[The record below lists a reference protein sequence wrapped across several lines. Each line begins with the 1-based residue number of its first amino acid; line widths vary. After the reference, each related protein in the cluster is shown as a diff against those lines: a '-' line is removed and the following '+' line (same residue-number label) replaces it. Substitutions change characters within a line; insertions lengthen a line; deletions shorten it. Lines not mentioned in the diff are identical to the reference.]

1 MIGKTKIPRAE
12 ILSLLRGGLSL
23 ENATE
28 LRDRIR
34 DDEAA
39 RAMYDRLASAEAVL
53 YPGAL
58 EERVE
63 ARILSSLPRRR
74 RRVPRAWGWWGGLAM
89 AAAAVA
95 LSIGAE
101 STDVG
106 SYVRRGEPTLDG
118 DHVLQVLRA
127 RVDADDQL
135 TIEPAT
141 EVRPGDPLRFAV
153 ASRARD
159 ALVSVLVVTGDTR
172 TILEPATSLPQG
184 TQVRRLDLSFRAPD
198 DLQTDL
204 RIAAV
209 FSHGGPDPELSQLDL
224 QPRDTDNL
232 SVRVLTLEL
241 EALP

>member
-1 MIGKTKIPRAE
+1 MKRNEGIPRGE
-12 ILSLLRGGLSL
+12 ILSLLRGRLSPSS
-23 ENATE
+23 ATE

-34 DDEAA
+34 EDEAA
-39 RAMYDRLASAEAVL
+39 RAMYDRLATAEAML
-53 YPGAL
+53 HPGAL

-63 ARILSSLPRRR
+63 ARVLGTIPRRR
-74 RRVPRAWGWWGGLAM
+74 SAPRVWMGWGVLS
-89 AAAAVA
+89 AAAAALA
-95 LSIGAE
+95 LSLPFPASETGGYA
-101 STDVG
+101 
-106 SYVRRGEPTLDG
+106 RRGDPNLDG

-127 RVDADDQL
+127 RVGADDRL

-159 ALVSVLVVTGDTR
+159 ALVSVLAVAGNAR
-172 TILEPATSLPQG
+172 TVLEPATSLPRG
-184 TQVRRLDLSFRAPD
+184 SQVRRLDLSFRAPD

-204 RIAAV
+204 RIVAV
-209 FSHGGPDPELSQLDL
+209 FSHGGPDPELSRIDL

-241 EALP
+241 EAQP